1 MDSIKR
7 DLLSS
12 SVRAVVTHVK
22 RLDESSGKSVIAVDP
37 TEDAGKEVELSAF
50 AQQLGA
56 AAERAAARDSQLSRK
71 ELAAFAARILD
82 SIGGAGYLLAKDFY
96 DSQLPDTDDPE
107 LIERA
112 KKANAFAMGTGDNPF
127 KGLSRD
133 QLSLIIY
140 DESGAFTISERRAAL
155 SERTEQ
161 HNAWARHIIDKMN
174 SEYRKT
180 GRIDNGLQE
189 TLDYYKSLPP
199 VEVAQYGNY
208 EAGIMMQMGLQEVE
222 RPEFNISLM
231 DLMANEWKLA
241 TESDPSSKDPEA
253 ALPATDTDEEGARG

>member
-161 HNAWARHIIDKMN
+161 HNA
-174 SEYRKT
+174 
-180 GRIDNGLQE
+180 
-189 TLDYYKSLPP
+189 
-199 VEVAQYGNY
+199 
-208 EAGIMMQMGLQEVE
+208 
-222 RPEFNISLM
+222 
-231 DLMANEWKLA
+231 
-241 TESDPSSKDPEA
+241 
-253 ALPATDTDEEGARG
+253 